1 MRVALAGLLLIVGC
15 GLVDNAVR
23 RPAELMDEA
32 TAAQKVDVEERTL
45 RAHFNN
51 DFAQQKIG
59 HLALSKLGD
68 FDAVVQPRPKLSDI
82 VAGFAE
88 PHSVE
93 ERALSPY
100 GVRQSANV
108 HSYGRLGLATPTN
121 RADAEI
127 FWVIIAKSSE

>member
-32 TAAQKVDVEERTL
+32 TAAQKSTSRNGLFARTSTMIL
-45 RAHFNN
+45 RSRRLVISLCPNSGISMLWCSHARSSQTSSP
-51 DFAQQKIG
+51 DLLSLIRSKS
-59 HLALSKLGD
+59 ALSHPTGC
-68 FDAVVQPRPKLSDI
+68 A
-82 VAGFAE
+82 
-88 PHSVE
+88 
-93 ERALSPY
+93 
-100 GVRQSANV
+100 QSANV